1 MHSVIVLNMDYT
13 FLNKIDAERAVRL
26 IKKGRATVEKLSDIV
41 WHSAKEEVIIP
52 LVLRLTYMVRS
63 VYKRGVQWSKRNVM
77 VRDNFT
83 CVYCSAKKDDIKYN
97 KLREPYKVEVN
108 IDHVHPQSKG
118 GKNTFEN
125 TVCSCKVCN
134 ERKDDK
140 DLSEVNMYFKNRTF
154 RPYQPTIAEFT
165 QKLNKSLGLNE
176 LIKELFS

>member
-41 WHSAKEEVIIP
+41 WHSAKEEIVVP

-63 VYKRGVQWSKRNVM
+63 VYKRRVQWSKRNVM

-83 CVYCSAKKDDIKYN
+83 CVYCGYNETKKE
-97 KLREPYKVEVN
+97 LN

-125 TVCSCKVCN
+125 TVCSCKICN

-140 DLSEVNMYFKNRTF
+140 ELSEVNMYFKNRTF

-165 QKLNKSLGLNE
+165 QKLTKSLGLNE

>member
-26 IKKGRATVEKLSDIV
+26 IKKGRATIEKLSDVV
-41 WHSAKEEVIIP
+41 WHSAKEEIIIP

-77 VRDNFT
+77 VRDNFA
-83 CVYCSAKKDDIKYN
+83 CVYCGFDESRKD
-97 KLREPYKVEVN
+97 LN
-108 IDHVHPQSKG
+108 IDHVHPASKG

-125 TVCSCKVCN
+125 TVTSCKVCN

-140 DLSEVNMYFKNRTF
+140 SLSEAKMYFKNRNF

-176 LIKELFS
+176 LIKELFA